1 MRVFTFL
8 TIFFLFTSLSY
19 GQIIQVKD
27 FVTGKSIEG
36 VSISSPTSSVH
47 LFTDNQGRVNIS
59 ALKDVEKIYFMFDNY
74 QTSIFS
80 YQQLKDLNFQVFL
93 KPANPYIE
101 EVVVSATRWQQ
112 GSAETPSQI
121 VKISQKHIA
130 LQNPQTAADLLGISD
145 KVFIQK
151 SQLGGGS
158 PMIRGFATNRL
169 LYSVDGVRMNT
180 AIFRAGNLQNVIS
193 LDPFAIENTEVLL
206 GTGSVIYGS
215 DAIGGIMN
223 FTTLTPQFAVSQPL
237 IKANSLVRYSSANQ
251 EKTTHFDVQAG
262 WKKWAFATS
271 VSRFDFGDLRMG
283 SYGPKEYLRNFY
295 VKQINGRDSVFVN
308 DNPLIQRPTGYTQTN
323 LTQKIRFKASKNWL
337 LEYGY
342 HYSQTSEYARYD
354 RLIELSNGLPRV
366 AIWNYGPQK
375 WRMHLLNVL
384 HEKQTLLYD
393 QVQLRLAYQYF
404 EESRIDR
411 NFSGSQRFR
420 LRTQQ
425 EQVYAVSTNLDFR
438 KKMNQHQF
446 FYGLEYVQNNVFS
459 NASALDIRN
468 QQPIGVP
475 NRYPRSFWASYAGYV
490 NYQYNFS
497 DRFLG
502 QAGIR
507 YNALSLDSDF
517 SQQLNFYDF
526 NFTKV
531 KTKNAS
537 TTFSLGTVFQPYA
550 SWKIGTNLATGFRAP
565 NVDDMGK
572 LFDFGVGEVI
582 VPNTQ
587 LKPEYAY
594 NADINISKNMNDKL
608 IINVAGFYTYLDK
621 AMVRRSS
628 QVNGQDSILYN
639 GTLSKVYS
647 IQNAAS
653 ASVYGVNLDILI
665 KFLPSWSVY
674 SSYNYQKGLEE
685 MDNGSVSPLRHASP
699 AFGVTRLSFEQKR
712 LTLQAY
718 AMYNAQIEAKSLN
731 DEEKLKTAIYAIDSN
746 GKPYSPS
753 WYTLN
758 LKAMYKFDNFNLNI
772 GLENIT
778 DQRYRPYSSGI
789 VAAGRNFIISFSS
802 HF

>member
-1 MRVFTFL
+1 MVE
-8 TIFFLFTSLSY
+8 
-19 GQIIQVKD
+19 VKD
-27 FVTGKSIEG
+27 FSTKKTLEG
-36 VSISSPTSSVH
+36 VRIAISPYSSITFITNKKGQADISSMVDRDT
-47 LFTDNQGRVNIS
+47 
-59 ALKDVEKIYFMFDNY
+59 IYFMLENY
-74 QTSIFS
+74 DVFILS
-80 YQQLKDLNFQVFL
+80 YKELKRLNFKVFL
-93 KPANPYIE
+93 KLSNTPIE
-101 EVVVSATRWQQ
+101 EIVVSANRWQQ
-112 GSAETPSQI
+112 SYNETSAQI
-121 VKISQKHIA
+121 IKISQKHIS

-169 LYSVDGVRMNT
+169 LYAVDGVRMNT

-193 LDPFAIENTEVLL
+193 LDPFAIENTEILL

-237 IKANSLVRYSSANQ
+237 VKANALVRYSSANQ

-271 VSRFDFGDLRMG
+271 VTRFNFDDLRMG

-295 VKQINGRDSVFVN
+295 VKQINGIDSVFVN
-308 DNPLIQRPTGYTQTN
+308 DNNLIQRPTGYTQTN
-323 LTQKIRFKASKNWL
+323 LMQKIRFKASKNWL

-342 HYSQTSEYARYD
+342 HYSETSEYGRYD
-354 RLIELSNGLPRV
+354 RLIELNNGLPRV
-366 AIWNYGPQK
+366 AVWNYGPQK
-375 WRMHLLNVL
+375 WRMHLLSVL
-384 HEKQTLLYD
+384 YEKRTLLYD
-393 QVQLRLAYQYF
+393 HIQTRLAYQYF

-411 NFSGSQRFR
+411 NFSGSQRFK

-438 KKMNQHQF
+438 KKINQHQF

-459 NASALDIRN
+459 NASALDTRN
-468 QQPIGVP
+468 QQPIGVA
-475 NRYPRSFWASYAGYV
+475 NRYPRSFWASYASYL
-490 NYQYNFS
+490 NYHYNFS
-497 DRFLG
+497 ENLSG

-507 YNALSLDSDF
+507 YNVLSLDSDF

-531 KTKNAS
+531 KTNNAS
-537 TTFSLGTVFQPYA
+537 TTFSLGMVFQPHS
-550 SWKIGTNLATGFRAP
+550 SWKVGTNLTTGFRAP

-572 LFDFGVGEVI
+572 LFDFNGGEV
-582 VPNTQ
+582 VTPNTQ

-594 NADINISKNMNDKL
+594 NADINISKNIKDKIL
-608 IINVAGFYTYLDK
+608 INIAGFYTYLDK
-621 AMVRRSS
+621 AMVRRPS
-628 QVNGQDSILYN
+628 QVNGQDSIMYN
-639 GTLSKVYS
+639 GTLSKVYA

-653 ASVYGVNLDILI
+653 ANVYGINCDILI
-665 KFLPSWSVY
+665 KFLPNWNLY

-685 MDNGSVSPLRHASP
+685 MNNGKLSPLRHASP

-712 LTLQAY
+712 VMLQAY
-718 AMYNAQIEAKSLN
+718 VIYNAQINAQNLN
-731 DEEKLKTAIYAIDSN
+731 EEEKSKTAIYAIDSQ
-746 GKPYSPS
+746 GRPYSPS

-758 LKAMYKFDNFNLNI
+758 IKGMYKFENFHLNI

-789 VAAGRNFIISFSS
+789 VAPGRNLIISFSS